1 MTYKSLEHTILEARK
16 ARQREAMFENII
28 FETELDEVI
37 TNSNSC
43 GQGHDDEHRSHEYH
57 QTILKHGYNYS
68 HSTPI
73 RQRDG
78 STVNH
83 HTYKHMNNQDKNVSV
98 SRPKGTAGSHLQW
111 ATSTS
116 GLGRGATSGFS
127 NHTLEKHL
135 KGRKIAKKTTP
146 DDLGHRENRVSEE
159 VETVDEI
166 SKEKLQGYVKKASTE
181 HGMANFAKRSTTD
194 PDEKKSF
201 ANTEVKRKKGI
212 SKAIGKLDQ
221 KEEVETIDE
230 LSNKKLAPYMRK
242 ASKDLDFYH
251 KQKIATLTS
260 GAELPKVD
268 KQIEK
273 RQKGNGLA
281 LRKAL
286 KNSGISLRGEEVER
300 IDELSKKTLG
310 SYIKQASHELP
321 SKEMEVDDIYK
332 HGYSDKHGQ
341 PDDKKKVKVRAD
353 LDNRERNIQNRHAGI
368 DKATDRLTKEQVV
381 DELAPMVDPNK
392 AKMDAQRMQLQKQRD
407 ALKMQIQKQKGDRQ
421 MQAAKAKGQEEIQK
435 IKEDELSERQV
446 MRVRTFGRAA
456 KLQNLHNRQYNRL
469 SANGNLAQA
478 EAHRKRAMEYKRIAY
493 TARDNPGRL
502 PTD

>member
-83 HTYKHMNNQDKNVSV
+83 HTYKHMDNQDKNVSV

-127 NHTLEKHL
+127 THTLEKHL

-146 DDLGHRENRVSEE
+146 DDIGHRENRVSEE
-159 VETVDEI
+159 IEIDEV
-166 SKEKLQGYVKKASTE
+166 SVKKLTDYVEKASDARKHRKLSVKKVDDRYNGVSLADRKL
-181 HGMANFAKRSTTD
+181 HGKT
-194 PDEKKSF
+194 
-201 ANTEVKRKKGI
+201 VKV
-212 SKAIGKLDQ
+212 KAT
-221 KEEVETIDE
+221 EEVETIDE
-230 LSNKKLAPYMRK
+230 LSNKKMGQYVKK
-242 ASKDLDFYH
+242 AVGDQDFYH
-251 KQKIATLTS
+251 KQKINTLTS
-260 GAELPKVD
+260 DKELPGVD
-268 KQIEK
+268 RKLSK
-273 RQKGNGLA
+273 RSKGIAYAFGKRNVW
-281 LRKAL
+281 K
-286 KNSGISLRGEEVER
+286 EEEAEP
-300 IDELSKKTLG
+300 IAELSKKTLG

-368 DKATDRLTKEQVV
+368 DKATDRLTKEQAV

-493 TARDNPGRL
+493 TARDNPNRL